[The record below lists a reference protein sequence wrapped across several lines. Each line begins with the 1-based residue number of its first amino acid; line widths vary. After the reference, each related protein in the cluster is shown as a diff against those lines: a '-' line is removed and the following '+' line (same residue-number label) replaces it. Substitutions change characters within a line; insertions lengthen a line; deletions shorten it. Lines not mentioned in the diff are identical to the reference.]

1 MADTSSADPSRHLRE
16 LARRITDVYLR
27 HMALSG
33 AILTGSGARGDADRY
48 SDLDLIMYADEVPPA
63 EAALAAQRELGAG
76 PAVVL
81 LAHGPNGFLD
91 QFPLD
96 GVQCQVGVIPAADV
110 DDELDGLLVEHEG
123 LDTPVGKIA
132 TGLLEGIPLHG
143 EELLGRW
150 RARVADYPQGLR
162 EAMVKHWWR
171 FFPLWYHEQALA
183 SRDAGLWRQEELVNA
198 AYALVGTLA
207 GVNRLYFARFEFKRQ
222 RAFLEKLS
230 VAPARFADRLESLF
244 ALPPADAI
252 AELGALVLETQAIVQ
267 RELPGIDVTL
277 RSPPGGAQ
285 VEPWG

>member
-48 SDLDLIMYADEVPPA
+48 SDLDLIMYAEEVPPA
-63 EAALAAQRELGAG
+63 EAVSAAQRELGTG

-91 QFPLD
+91 QFPLG

-123 LDTPVGKIA
+123 LGTPVGKIA

-150 RARVADYPQGLR
+150 RARVADYPPGLR

-198 AYALVGTLA
+198 AYALIGTLA

-222 RAFLEKLS
+222 RAFLAKLA
-230 VAPARFADRLESLF
+230 VAPPRFAERLESLF
-244 ALPPADAI
+244 TLPPAEAI
-252 AELGALVLETQAIVQ
+252 SELGALVLETQAIVQ
-267 RELPGIDVTL
+267 RELPGVDVTL
-277 RSPPGGAQ
+277 RRPPGAQ

>member
-1 MADTSSADPSRHLRE
+1 MAEPTSQLRD

-27 HMALSG
+27 HMPIGAALL
-33 AILTGSGARGDADRY
+33 AGSGARGDADRY
-48 SDLDLIMYADEVPPA
+48 SDLDLLMYADEVPPA
-63 EAALAAQRELGAG
+63 EAAAAAQLELGAG

-96 GVQCQVGVIPAADV
+96 GVQCQVGVIPVGDV
-110 DDELDGLLVEHEG
+110 EDELDGLLVDHEG

-150 RARVADYPQGLR
+150 RARVADYPEGLR
-162 EAMVKHWWR
+162 VAMVRHWWR
-171 FFPLWYHEQALA
+171 FFPLWYHEPSLA

-198 AYALVGTLA
+198 AYALIGTLA

-222 RAFLEKLS
+222 RAFLDTMA
-230 VAPARFADRLESLF
+230 VAPPRFADRLETLF
-244 ALPPADAI
+244 TLPPAEAI
-252 AELGALVLETQAIVQ
+252 AELGSLILETQAIVR
-267 RELPGIDVTL
+267 RELPDVDVTL
-277 RSPPGGAQ
+277 RRPPGGSQ
-285 VEPWG
+285 VAAWQ

>member
-27 HMALSG
+27 HMVLSG

-48 SDLDLIMYADEVPPA
+48 SDLDLIMYAEEVPPA

-91 QFPLD
+91 QFPLG

-123 LDTPVGKIA
+123 LGTPVGKIA

-150 RARVADYPQGLR
+150 RARVADYPPGLR

-198 AYALVGTLA
+198 AYALIGTLA

-222 RAFLEKLS
+222 RAFLAKLA
-230 VAPARFADRLESLF
+230 VATPRFAERLESLF
-244 ALPPADAI
+244 TLPPAEAI
-252 AELGALVLETQAIVQ
+252 SELGALVLETQAIVQ
-267 RELPGIDVTL
+267 RELPGVDVTL
-277 RSPPGGAQ
+277 RRPPGGAQ

>member
-252 AELGALVLETQAIVQ
+252 AELGALVLETQAVVQ

-277 RSPPGGAQ
+277 RRPPGGAH

>member
-16 LARRITDVYLR
+16 LARRITAVYLR

-63 EAALAAQRELGAG
+63 EAASAAQRELGAG

-277 RSPPGGAQ
+277 RRPPGGAQ

>member
-1 MADTSSADPSRHLRE
+1 M
-16 LARRITDVYLR
+16 
-27 HMALSG
+27 
-33 AILTGSGARGDADRY
+33 TGSGARGDADRY
-48 SDLDLIMYADEVPPA
+48 SDLDLLLYADEVPPA
-63 EAALAAQRELGAG
+63 EAPAAAQRELGAG

-183 SRDAGLWRQEELVNA
+183 ARDAGLWRQEELVNA

-222 RAFLEKLS
+222 RAFLEKLA
-230 VAPARFADRLESLF
+230 VAPPRFADRLESLF
-244 ALPPADAI
+244 TLPPADAI

-267 RELPGIDVTL
+267 RELPGVDVTL
-277 RSPPGGAQ
+277 RRPPGGAR
-285 VEPWG
+285 VEAWSSPS